1 MAVIL
6 GIPVMILVVIF
17 QTSVFRSLVLI
28 HGTAD
33 LVLLVIVAV
42 AIRRRGTVSLTWALM
57 AGLMVGF
64 ISGVPWFVFPL
75 AYLGAAA
82 LARFLS
88 SQVWQTPILAMFLTT
103 LMGTVISEGF
113 QWVALRVQGVSLP
126 MMESINLVLLPG
138 LLLNLLLALP
148 VYALVTDLTRSVSFE
163 EVA

>member
-33 LVLLVIVAV
+33 LVLLVIIAV
-42 AIRRRGTVSLTWALM
+42 AIRRRGTASLAWALM

-103 LMGTVISEGF
+103 LLGTVISEGF
-113 QWVALRVQGVSLP
+113 QWVALRVQGVPLP

-148 VYALVTDLTRSVSFE
+148 VYALVTDLTRSVSLE

>member
-17 QTSVFRSLVLI
+17 QTSIFRSLVLI

-33 LVLLVIVAV
+33 LVLLVIIAV
-42 AIRRRGTVSLTWALM
+42 AIRRHSTVSFVWAFM
-57 AGLMVGF
+57 GGLMVGF

-103 LMGTVISEGF
+103 LIGTVLSEGL
-113 QWVALRVQGVSLP
+113 QWATLRVQGVPLP
-126 MMESINLVLLPG
+126 MIESINLVLLPSS
-138 LLLNLLLALP
+138 LLNLLLALP
-148 VYALVTDLTRSVSFE
+148 VYALVTDLTRSVSLE
-163 EVA
+163 EVT